1 MAAAGET
8 TLAWRPIASCFARP
22 QVSIAEAHD
31 GLARRR
37 PLVPP
42 SPARAP
48 DNMTGFGRLIAM
60 RESVIATW
68 GQRAYEEDIIKG
80 SFVGRSSFILNTP
93 DAIRHV
99 LVDNYENYT
108 RTPAGI
114 RVLRPMLGEG
124 LLIAEGKAWKHQRRT
139 LAPAFT
145 PRAVASLVPPMIAAT
160 AETIVKLGAAAS
172 GPVDLREAMQRMTLE
187 IAGRTM
193 FSFGMERHGAAL
205 RDFVMDYGARLA
217 RPRLLDLVLPLG
229 WPTPQDFARARF
241 RRRWTSFVG
250 MLMAERRA
258 AGKNEGAPPRDLF
271 DLMGAARD
279 PETGAAFTD
288 EQLGDQVATMILA
301 GHETTA
307 TALFW
312 SLYLLALDPST
323 QETLAAEVKGANIN
337 GAPDIERLKFTR
349 AVLDETMR
357 LYPPAYLIARAA
369 AGPDTIGGMAVND
382 KDLVLIAPWLLHRH
396 EKLWDDPNAFIP
408 ARFMPGAPTP
418 DRFAYLPFG
427 VGPRI
432 CVGAHFALVE
442 ATLALAKIIAAF
454 RVELLDREPVLPV
467 GVVTT
472 QPDRSPMFRIT
483 PR

>member
-1 MAAAGET
+1 MKA
-8 TLAWRPIASCFARP
+8 I
-22 QVSIAEAHD
+22 
-31 GLARRR
+31 
-37 PLVPP
+37 
-42 SPARAP
+42 
-48 DNMTGFGRLIAM
+48 
-60 RESVIATW
+60 RESVIGTW
-68 GQRAYEEDIIKG
+68 GQRAYEDDVIRGRFI
-80 SFVGRSSFILNTP
+80 GRSSFILNTP

-108 RTPAGI
+108 RTPAGL

-124 LLIAEGKAWKHQRRT
+124 LLIAEGRAWKHQRRT

-145 PRAVASLVPPMIAAT
+145 PRAVSTLVPHMIAAT
-160 AETIVKLGAAAS
+160 DETIAKLKTVSNA
-172 GPVDLREAMQRMTLE
+172 PVDLREAMQRMTLE

-205 RDFVMDYGARLA
+205 RDFVMEYGARLA
-217 RPRLLDLVLPLG
+217 RPHFLDLLLPLS
-229 WPTPQDFARARF
+229 WPSPQDFARARF
-241 RRRWTSFVG
+241 RKRWTAFIG
-250 MLMAERRA
+250 MLIAERRA

-279 PETGAAFTD
+279 PETGEAFND

-312 SLYLLALDPST
+312 ALYLLALDPAT
-323 QETLAAEVKGANIN
+323 QEQLAAEVKGADVN
-337 GAPDIERLKFTR
+337 GALDIERLKFTR
-349 AVLDETMR
+349 AVIDETMR
-357 LYPPAYLIARAA
+357 LYPPAFLIARAA
-369 AGPDTIGGMAVND
+369 AGPDVVAGMSVKKRD
-382 KDLVLIAPWLLHRH
+382 VILIAPWLLHRH
-396 EKLWDDPNAFIP
+396 EKLWRDPNAFMP
-408 ARFMPGAPTP
+408 SRFMPGAPPP

-432 CVGAHFALVE
+432 CIGAHFALVE
-442 ATLALAKIIAAF
+442 ATLALARLIGTF
-454 RVELLDREPVLPV
+454 RVGLIDKEPVMPI

-472 QPDRSPMFRIT
+472 QPDRSPMFAIT

>member
-1 MAAAGET
+1 MRDADLVRSVPGIE
-8 TLAWRPIASCFARP
+8 RP
-22 QVSIAEAHD
+22 QVSIAEAWEIP
-31 GLARRR
+31 LTRQ

-42 SPARAP
+42 SPPRAP
-48 DNMTGFGRLIAM
+48 DTMTAFGRMAAM
-60 RESVIATW
+60 RQSVIGTW
-68 GQRAYEEDIIKG
+68 GQRAYEEDIVRG
-80 SFVGRSSFILNTP
+80 RFFRRSSFILNTP

-114 RVLRPMLGEG
+114 RVLRPVLGEG
-124 LLIAEGKAWKHQRRT
+124 LLIAEGRAWKHQRRT

-145 PRAVASLVPPMIAAT
+145 PRAVTPLIPHMIAAT
-160 AETIVKLGAAAS
+160 DETIAKLQAACG

-193 FSFGMERHGAAL
+193 FSFGMSRHGPAL
-205 RDFVMDYGARLA
+205 RDFVMEYGERLA
-217 RPRLLDLVLPLG
+217 RPHLLDLLLPLS
-229 WPTPQDFARARF
+229 WPSPQDFSRARF
-241 RRRWTSFVG
+241 RKRWTRFVA

-279 PETGAAFTD
+279 PETGESFTD

-312 SLYLLALDPST
+312 SLYLLALDPAT
-323 QETLAAEVKGANIN
+323 QHELAAEVQGAAVN
-337 GAPDIERLKFTR
+337 GALDIDRLKFTR
-349 AVLDETMR
+349 AVVDETMR
-357 LYPPAYLIARAA
+357 LYPPAFVIARAA
-369 AGPDTIGGMAVND
+369 AAPDTIAGMPVKKND
-382 KDLVLIAPWLLHRH
+382 VVLIAPWLLHRH
-396 EKLWDDPNAFIP
+396 EKLWRDPNAFIP
-408 ARFMPGAPTP
+408 SRFMPGPPPP

-427 VGPRI
+427 VGARVCI
-432 CVGAHFALVE
+432 GAHFALVE
-442 ATLALAKIIAAF
+442 ATLALAKMIGAF
-454 RVELLDREPVLPV
+454 RVELLDKEPVMPV

-472 QPDRSPMFRIT
+472 QPDRSPMFRIA
-483 PR
+483 RR

>member
-1 MAAAGET
+1 MGAT
-8 TLAWRPIASCFARP
+8 PIMSSSFFREAN
-22 QVSIAEAHD
+22 VSIAEASD
-31 GLARRR
+31 MPVTRQ

-42 SPARAP
+42 SPRRAP
-48 DNMTGFGRLIAM
+48 ENMTAFGRMMAM
-60 RESVIATW
+60 RESPINTW
-68 GQRAYEEDIIKG
+68 GQRAYEDDIIR
-80 SFVGRSSFILNTP
+80 GRFFGRGSFILNRP

-108 RTPAGI
+108 RTPPGI

-124 LLIAEGKAWKHQRRT
+124 LLIAEGRAWKYQRRT

-145 PRAVASLVPPMIAAT
+145 PRAVASLAPHMVAVLD
-160 AETIVKLGAAAS
+160 ETVVKLQAAC
-172 GPVDLREAMQRMTLE
+172 GTPVDLRETMQRMTLE

-205 RDFVMDYGARLA
+205 REFVMEYGTTLA
-217 RPRLLDLVLPLG
+217 RPRFLDLLLPLG
-229 WPTPQDFARARF
+229 WPSPQDFARARF
-241 RRRWTSFVG
+241 RKRWTQFVA

-279 PETGAAFTD
+279 PETDEPFTD

-312 SLYLLALDPST
+312 SLYLLSLDPLT
-323 QETLAAEVKGANIN
+323 QDTLAAEARSVAVN

-349 AVLDETMR
+349 AVIDETMR
-357 LYPPAYLIARAA
+357 LYPPAFLIARAA
-369 AGPDTIGGMAVND
+369 AAPDIIAGMPVKKRD
-382 KDLVLIAPWLLHRH
+382 IILIAPWLLHRH
-396 EKLWDDPNAFIP
+396 EKLWRDPNAFIP
-408 ARFMPGAPTP
+408 SRFMPPSPPP

-427 VGPRI
+427 VGARVCI
-432 CVGAHFALVE
+432 GAHFALVE
-442 ATLALAKIIAAF
+442 ATLALAKLIGAF
-454 RVELLDREPVLPV
+454 RVELLDKEPVTPI

-483 PR
+483 RR